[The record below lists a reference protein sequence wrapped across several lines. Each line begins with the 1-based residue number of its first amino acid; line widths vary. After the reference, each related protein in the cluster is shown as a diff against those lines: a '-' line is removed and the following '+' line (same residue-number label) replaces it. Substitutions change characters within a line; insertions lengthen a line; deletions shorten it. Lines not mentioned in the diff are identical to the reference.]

1 MAEVFR
7 ESLNPK
13 YSSEMYKCGTV
24 TMVPQSNRFLL
35 SGRCSRFGA
44 EGEMRAIVLQSGGG
58 ICFIS
63 VQTSLEN
70 SRGASVSS
78 RILDSIAVN
87 K

>member
-1 MAEVFR
+1 
-7 ESLNPK
+7 
-13 YSSEMYKCGTV
+13 
-24 TMVPQSNRFLL
+24 
-35 SGRCSRFGA
+35 
-44 EGEMRAIVLQSGGG
+44 MRAIVLQSGGG